1 MDAYPKEGFFIDKG
15 RKSSV
20 EYEGRKALFD
30 SGVGARPTGKSLKF
44 PSPPPPS
51 LPKKKEER
59 RPPSSASSF
68 DDGDR
73 SASLRLGL
81 PTRIE
86 RAKFVPSHRRWRVRR
101 KQGEGMDALWAN
113 RFFSREEKV
122 ERRGPSLLL
131 GTSHSQRFF
140 FATAAAV
147 GWADRQGQGRGG
159 IWKSNE
165 AAEKINC
172 MFLVHTRLQQRNY
185 SLIANSAAV
194 NGSQFPCISFCKN

>member
-1 MDAYPKEGFFIDKG
+1 MAMHFFRVIFSGKKTRLSLQSRPGEQKGRMDAYPKEGFFIGKG

-113 RFFSREEKV
+113 RFFFTGGESGAERPLPPKYISLAKVLFCNCSGGRVGRQTGTRERGYLEK
-122 ERRGPSLLL
+122 
-131 GTSHSQRFF
+131 
-140 FATAAAV
+140 
-147 GWADRQGQGRGG
+147 
-159 IWKSNE
+159 
-165 AAEKINC
+165 
-172 MFLVHTRLQQRNY
+172 
-185 SLIANSAAV
+185 
-194 NGSQFPCISFCKN
+194 

>member
-1 MDAYPKEGFFIDKG
+1 MAMHFFRVLFSGKKTRLSLQSRPGEQKGRMDAYAKEGFFIDKG

-59 RPPSSASSF
+59 RPPSPASSF

-86 RAKFVPSHRRWRVRR
+86 RAKFAPSHRRWRVRR
-101 KQGEGMDALWAN
+101 KQGGGDGCSVSESL
-113 RFFSREEKV
+113 FFHG
-122 ERRGPSLLL
+122 RRKWSGEAPPS
-131 GTSHSQRFF
+131 
-140 FATAAAV
+140 
-147 GWADRQGQGRGG
+147 
-159 IWKSNE
+159 
-165 AAEKINC
+165 
-172 MFLVHTRLQQRNY
+172 Y
-185 SLIANSAAV
+185 
-194 NGSQFPCISFCKN
+194 